1 MFIDDFMISS
11 PCSPEGSSLPSSSMI
26 LSSTIGQGL
35 PQLSGFSTRPSS
47 VLPAP
52 PAFVSVIPQ
61 PKDQCLSGIRT
72 CRRST
77 MPPGIGAP
85 PPETA
90 IRLRRSRWFS
100 DGDCSISQV
109 IVGTP
114 LKDVTRSRSISSRP
128 CSGFHLY
135 IITILR
141 PTPKDASRPA
151 WLPLTW
157 NSGRGIR
164 MEGWNSGFSS
174 GSSSRP
180 IAIRWA
186 P

>member
-1 MFIDDFMISS
+1 MISS
-11 PCSPEGSSLPSSSMI
+11 PCSPVGSSLPSSSMTF
-26 LSSTIGQGL
+26 SSTIGQGL

-61 PKDQCLSGIRT
+61 PKDQCLSGISA

-85 PPETA
+85 PPDTA
-90 IRLRRSRWFS
+90 MRLRRSRS
-100 DGDCSISQV
+100 LSEGDWSISQV

-114 LKDVTRSRSISSRP
+114 LNEVTRSRSISSRP
-128 CSGFHLY
+128 SSGFHLY

-141 PTPKDASRPA
+141 PTPKEASRPA

-157 NSGRGIR
+157 NSGSGIR
-164 MEGWNSGFSS
+164 IEG
-174 GSSSRP
+174 
-180 IAIRWA
+180 
-186 P
+186 